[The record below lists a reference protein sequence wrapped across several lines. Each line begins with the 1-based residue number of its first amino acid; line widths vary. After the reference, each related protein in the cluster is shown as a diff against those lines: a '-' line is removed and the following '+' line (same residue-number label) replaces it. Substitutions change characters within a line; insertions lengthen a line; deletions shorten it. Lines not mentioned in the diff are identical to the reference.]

1 MEYIINILDSF
12 PSLNKLT
19 QKHNIILE
27 LNNKEYNLKKLIIQQ
42 ETISIKENLSKL
54 LFKVHA
60 TLNNKKI
67 LIGINHI
74 NTENLNFDNKVSITW
89 LEFKKKIE
97 NNQKEV
103 NDINLLFYD
112 CIRLKIKILLNRI
125 IPKSDKKIKTN
136 KNIIK
141 FVSPKRED
149 KNNNKEKINK
159 DDNKG
164 NNINLINSCRIV
176 KSNNFLL
183 NSNSNLLKENINK
196 EGDID
201 ENKIENNDNK
211 KKVLISG
218 SIVNSI
224 LDKYQNLEIDPQKSI
239 SQEYMKDLM
248 IENDCLLTDN
258 NIIENYSYS
267 TSLGDNNLNKK
278 NSTNVKKI
286 ENIEKNNNINIT
298 DIKNSSV
305 SCNAILQNSLIS
317 QNNFNK
323 IIKNI
328 LKNSIEEKKINNK
341 IKERDSSFNKNMKI
355 IKENE
360 AFNNNSNTVRK
371 LKTQK
376 RKNKSFNKIENNKSN
391 INSTSKTAKSNSK
404 TKMNLKNKNHD
415 INNNTSISKE
425 NLPYGSN
432 TLNDYY
438 NNKNLK
444 IPINEELELEK
455 NNKDISLK
463 EINFSDIDKN
473 TCLNDLLISQEK
485 ETNNQKDIQKI
496 KENLKEEEKI
506 KNNEFL
512 TLKKDYDLFYTTKFI
527 KSIKNDL
534 LDLELNLAI
543 HKSIS
548 LFKLY
553 NKESKILFENRN
565 ELIKI
570 IKNYTYKI
578 VEENKKLNLL
588 NNKKIKFELDEKNKE
603 LIKNSVFNSN
613 NEILNQQKIFENIII
628 NKINKKEKLKS
639 IVSLIVK
646 TKPILLNRVNKN
658 NKDKKENN
666 NSNIKLINKSPL
678 KSSYKTEYKSPK
690 IEKNTFNKK
699 DSNEHLL
706 ENKNNKIK
714 NSKFD
719 KKGSKKSI
727 YKKNKSVKNKL
738 AVVNNINKNF
748 QKNKSINNL
757 LSYENLNDGNILNS
771 GIVFNKDNKS
781 GPINNIHLVHKN
793 NTNGK
798 NSNLIY
804 YSTART
810 KFYNSNLAKLK

>member
-27 LNNKEYNLKKLIIQQ
+27 LNNKEYNLKKLINQQ
-42 ETISIKENLSKL
+42 EAISIKENLSKL
-54 LFKVHA
+54 LLKIYA

-74 NTENLNFDNKVSITW
+74 NTENLYFDNKVSISW

-97 NNQKEV
+97 DNQKEI
-103 NDINLLFYD
+103 NDINLLFFD

-125 IPKSDKKIKTN
+125 IPKSDKKIKAN

-149 KNNNKEKINK
+149 KNNNKEKIIK

-164 NNINLINSCRIV
+164 NNINVNSCRII
-176 KSNNFLL
+176 KSNNYLL
-183 NSNSNLLKENINK
+183 NSNSNLLKENIIK
-196 EGDID
+196 ESGID
-201 ENKIENNDNK
+201 ENKIDNDDNK

-224 LDKYQNLEIDPQKSI
+224 LDKYQNLEVDPQKSI

-258 NIIENYSYS
+258 NIFENYSYS

-278 NSTNVKKI
+278 NSTNFKKI
-286 ENIEKNNNINIT
+286 ENIDKNNNINIT

-305 SCNAILQNSLIS
+305 SCNAILQNSLTS

-360 AFNNNSNTVRK
+360 AFNNNSNSIRK

-376 RKNKSFNKIENNKSN
+376 TKNKSFNKIENNKSN
-391 INSTSKTAKSNSK
+391 TNDVSKKVKNNSK
-404 TKMNLKNKNHD
+404 TKMNLKNKKHD

-425 NLPYGSN
+425 NLLNGCY
-432 TLNDYY
+432 TLNDFYT
-438 NNKNLK
+438 NKNLK
-444 IPINEELELEK
+444 IPIKEEFELEK

-473 TCLNDLLISQEK
+473 TCLNDLLISQKK
-485 ETNNQKDIQKI
+485 ETNNQVDIQKI
-496 KENLKEEEKI
+496 KENLNEEEKI

-553 NKESKILFENRN
+553 NKESNILFENRN

-570 IKNYTYKI
+570 IKNYAYKI

-588 NNKKIKFELDEKNKE
+588 NNKKIKFEL
-603 LIKNSVFNSN
+603 
-613 NEILNQQKIFENIII
+613 
-628 NKINKKEKLKS
+628 
-639 IVSLIVK
+639 
-646 TKPILLNRVNKN
+646 
-658 NKDKKENN
+658 
-666 NSNIKLINKSPL
+666 
-678 KSSYKTEYKSPK
+678 
-690 IEKNTFNKK
+690 
-699 DSNEHLL
+699 
-706 ENKNNKIK
+706 
-714 NSKFD
+714 
-719 KKGSKKSI
+719 
-727 YKKNKSVKNKL
+727 
-738 AVVNNINKNF
+738 
-748 QKNKSINNL
+748 
-757 LSYENLNDGNILNS
+757 
-771 GIVFNKDNKS
+771 
-781 GPINNIHLVHKN
+781 
-793 NTNGK
+793 
-798 NSNLIY
+798 
-804 YSTART
+804 
-810 KFYNSNLAKLK
+810 

>member
-27 LNNKEYNLKKLIIQQ
+27 LNNKEYNLKKLINQQ
-42 ETISIKENLSKL
+42 EAISIKENLSKL
-54 LFKVHA
+54 LLKIYA

-74 NTENLNFDNKVSITW
+74 NTENLNFDNKVSISW

-97 NNQKEV
+97 DNQKEI
-103 NDINLLFYD
+103 NDINLLFFD

-125 IPKSDKKIKTN
+125 IPKSDKKIKAN

-149 KNNNKEKINK
+149 KNNNKEKIIK

-164 NNINLINSCRIV
+164 NNINVNSCRII
-176 KSNNFLL
+176 KSNNYLL
-183 NSNSNLLKENINK
+183 NSNSNLLKENIIK
-196 EGDID
+196 ESGID
-201 ENKIENNDNK
+201 ENKIDNDDNK

-224 LDKYQNLEIDPQKSI
+224 LDKYQNLEVDPQKSI

-258 NIIENYSYS
+258 NIFENYSYS

-278 NSTNVKKI
+278 NSTNFKKI
-286 ENIEKNNNINIT
+286 ENIDKNNNINIT

-305 SCNAILQNSLIS
+305 SCNAILQNSLTS

-360 AFNNNSNTVRK
+360 AFNNNSNSIRK

-376 RKNKSFNKIENNKSN
+376 TKNKSFNKIENNKSN
-391 INSTSKTAKSNSK
+391 TNDVSKKVKNNSK
-404 TKMNLKNKNHD
+404 TKMNLKNKKQD

-425 NLPYGSN
+425 NLLNGCY
-432 TLNDYY
+432 TLNDFYT
-438 NNKNLK
+438 NKNLK
-444 IPINEELELEK
+444 IPIKEEFELEK

-473 TCLNDLLISQEK
+473 TCLNDLLISQKK
-485 ETNNQKDIQKI
+485 ETNNQTDIQKI
-496 KENLKEEEKI
+496 KELNEEEKI

-543 HKSIS
+543 QKSIS

-553 NKESKILFENRN
+553 NKESNILFENRN
-565 ELIKI
+565 ELIKT
-570 IKNYTYKI
+570 IKNYAYKI

-588 NNKKIKFELDEKNKE
+588 NNKKIKFELGEKNKK
-603 LIKNSVFNSN
+603 LIQNSFFNFN
-613 NEILNQQKIFENIII
+613 NEILNQHKIFENII
-628 NKINKKEKLKS
+628 NKKINKKEKLKV
-639 IVSLIVK
+639 IISLIVK
-646 TKPILLNRVNKN
+646 TKPDLLNKVNKN
-658 NKDKKENN
+658 NKDKKENHN
-666 NSNIKLINKSPL
+666 NNIKLINNSPL

-690 IEKNTFNKK
+690 IEKNLLNKK
-699 DSNEHLL
+699 NINKHSP
-706 ENKNNKIK
+706 ENKNIKIK

-719 KKGSKKSI
+719 KKGCKKSN

-738 AVVNNINKNF
+738 AVVNNINKNL

-757 LSYENLNDGNILNS
+757 LNYENFNDVNILNS
-771 GIVFNKDNKS
+771 GIAFNKSNKS
-781 GPINNIHLVHKN
+781 VGQ
-793 NTNGK
+793 
-798 NSNLIY
+798 
-804 YSTART
+804 
-810 KFYNSNLAKLK
+810 